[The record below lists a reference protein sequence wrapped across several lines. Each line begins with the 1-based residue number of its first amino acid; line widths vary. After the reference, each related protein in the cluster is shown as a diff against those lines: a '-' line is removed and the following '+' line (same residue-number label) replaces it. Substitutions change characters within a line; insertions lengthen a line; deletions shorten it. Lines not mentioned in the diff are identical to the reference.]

1 MTWRPNSTPEMA
13 RARAAMR
20 ERAHRFFRARDV
32 LEVTTPALAATSTP
46 DVNIES
52 IRAVAG
58 EREGFLHTSPEHFMK
73 RLLAAGYPDIY
84 QVCRVFRDG
93 EAGRHHLPEFTMLE
107 WYRIGLSLDE
117 IMTESADLVS
127 DLLVN
132 TPLAPT
138 EYREYREAFETVLGI
153 DPLTAEPGDIARAV
167 GADEAL
173 ENALGNDRDTWLDLA
188 VAEKVAHGFPGDR
201 LTALYHYPASQAAL
215 ARLSGAD
222 PRVAERFELYLGPME
237 LANGFVELTDSGEQA
252 ERFRRDL
259 DKRAAL
265 GRPPVP
271 LDPQLLAA
279 LASGMPACAGVALG
293 LDRLL
298 MIDQGLDDVK
308 KTVTFTPGVTDD
320 D

>member
-1 MTWRPNSTPEMA
+1 MTWRPNSTLEMA
-13 RARAAMR
+13 RARASMR
-20 ERAHRFFRARDV
+20 ERVHRFFRSRNV
-32 LEVTTPALAATSTP
+32 LEVGTPALAPTSTT
-46 DVNIES
+46 DANIES

-58 EREGFLHTSPEHFMK
+58 GREGFLHTSPEHFMK

-93 EAGRHHLPEFTMLE
+93 EAGRRHLPEFTMVE

-117 IMTESADLVS
+117 IMAESADLVT

-138 EYREYREAFETVLGI
+138 EYREYRAAFETALGI
-153 DPLTAEPGDIARAV
+153 DPLTAEPGEIANALD
-167 GADEAL
+167 ADEGLRA
-173 ENALGNDRDTWLDLA
+173 ALGDDRDAWLDLA
-188 VAEKVAHGFPGDR
+188 IADKVASGFPADR
-201 LTALYHYPASQAAL
+201 LTAIYHYPASQAAL
-215 ARLSGAD
+215 ARLSAGD
-222 PRVAERFELYLGPME
+222 ERVAERFELYLGPME
-237 LANGFVELTDSGEQA
+237 LANGFVELTDSDEQG

-271 LDPQLLAA
+271 IDRQLLAA
-279 LASGMPACAGVALG
+279 LASGLPDCAGVAMG

-298 MIDQGLDDVK
+298 MIDQGLDDVQ
-308 KTVTFTPGVTDD
+308 KTVTFTPGATDD
-320 D
+320 T

>member
-1 MTWRPNSTPEMA
+1 MA
-13 RARAAMR
+13 RARASMR
-20 ERAHRFFRARDV
+20 ERVQRFFRARDV

-46 DVNIES
+46 DANIES
-52 IRAVAG
+52 VRAVAG
-58 EREGFLHTSPEHFMK
+58 GREGFLHTSPEHFMK

-107 WYRIGLSLDE
+107 WYRIGLSLEE
-117 IMTESADLVS
+117 IMAESADIVS

-138 EYREYREAFETVLGI
+138 EYREYREAFETALGI
-153 DPLTAEPGDIARAV
+153 DPLTAEAGDIARAV

-173 ENALGNDRDTWLDLA
+173 ENALGNDRDGWLDLA

-215 ARLSGAD
+215 ARLSTAD

-237 LANGFVELTDSGEQA
+237 LANGFVELTDSDEQA

-271 LDPQLLAA
+271 LDRQLLAA
-279 LASGMPACAGVALG
+279 LAAGMPACAGVALG

-298 MIDQGLDDVK
+298 MIDQGLNDVK
-308 KTVTFTPGVTDD
+308 MTVTFTPGVLDD
-320 D
+320 N